1 MRKERTKDKSKKDIL
16 LKITELEEYLIFK
29 NDEIID
35 KWDELTDIDIK
46 YKTCIVNY
54 LLWVLD
60 YPVILTKIDDK
71 EIVLEV
77 EEEINEYIEEILKN
91 NKVKIVK
98 EEKELYKVIINK

>member
-1 MRKERTKDKSKKDIL
+1 MSKERKKEKSKKDIL
-16 LKITELEEYLIFK
+16 LKITELEECLIFK
-29 NDEIID
+29 DDEIID
-35 KWDELTDIDIK
+35 KWDELTDIDLK

-54 LLWVLD
+54 LLWLLD
-60 YPVILTKIDDK
+60 YPIILTKIDDK
-71 EIVLEV
+71 KIILKI

>member
-1 MRKERTKDKSKKDIL
+1 MTKERKKDKSKKDIL
-16 LKITELEEYLIFK
+16 LKITELEDCLIFE

-35 KWDELTDIDIK
+35 KWDELTDIDLK

-60 YPVILTKIDDK
+60 YPVVLTKINDK

-91 NKVKIVK
+91 NKVKIEK
-98 EEKELYKVIINK
+98 KEKELYKVIINK